1 MAKSTKWTLGIAVFV
16 GFIVILWYGVFS
28 LTGMLWWNSEVTA
41 ATSLDP
47 PKAPQFI
54 LPDLS
59 SLNIDRALRGME
71 ESQRREPIVEHRM
84 KGSVQLSDDP
94 RLKTI
99 ECKCGCGI
107 VLANC
112 DCPVALKQIEEL
124 GITKGE
130 IE

>member
-1 MAKSTKWTLGIAVFV
+1 MKKFARWTVGIGAFV
-16 GFIVILWYGVFS
+16 AFIVILWYGVFS

-47 PKAPQFI
+47 PKASQFI

-59 SLNIDRALRGME
+59 SLNIDRALKGME
-71 ESQRREPIVEHRM
+71 RSQRREPIVEHQM
-84 KGSVQLSDDP
+84 KGPVQLSDDP
-94 RLKTI
+94 RLKTV
-99 ECKCGCGI
+99 ECKCGCGL
-107 VLANC
+107 VLA
-112 DCPVALKQIEEL
+112 DCSCEVALKQIEEL

>member
-1 MAKSTKWTLGIAVFV
+1 MTKSTKWALGIAVLV

-41 ATSLDP
+41 ARWLDP
-47 PKAPQFI
+47 PKAPQI
-54 LPDLS
+54 VLPDLPF
-59 SLNIDRALRGME
+59 LDIDRALRGLE
-71 ESQRREPIVEHRM
+71 ESQRRESIVEHQM
-84 KGSVQLSDDP
+84 KGPLQLSDDP

-107 VLANC
+107 VLADC

>member
-1 MAKSTKWTLGIAVFV
+1 MKKFARWTVGVGVFLGS
-16 GFIVILWYGVFS
+16 IVVLWYAVFS

-47 PKAPQFI
+47 PKASQFI

-59 SLNIDRALRGME
+59 SLNIDRALKGME
-71 ESQRREPIVEHRM
+71 RSQRTEPIVEHQM
-84 KGSVQLSDDP
+84 KGPVQLSDDP
-94 RLKTI
+94 RLKTV
-99 ECKCGCGI
+99 ECNCGCGI
-107 VLANC
+107 VLA
-112 DCPVALKQIEEL
+112 DCSCAVALKQIEEL

>member
-1 MAKSTKWTLGIAVFV
+1 MTKSIKWALGIAVLV
-16 GFIVILWYGVFS
+16 GFIIILWYAVFS

-41 ATSLDP
+41 ATWLDP
-47 PKAPQFI
+47 PKAPQIVF
-54 LPDLS
+54 PDLS

-71 ESQRREPIVEHRM
+71 ESQRTEPIVEQQM
-84 KGSVQLSDDP
+84 KGPAQLSDDP
-94 RLKTI
+94 RLKTV

-107 VLANC
+107 VLA
-112 DCPVALKQIEEL
+112 DCSCEVALKQIEEL

>member
-1 MAKSTKWTLGIAVFV
+1 MTKSTKWALGIGVLV
-16 GFIVILWYGVFS
+16 GFSVILWYGVFS
-28 LTGMLWWNSEVTA
+28 LTGMLWWNSEVTV

-47 PKAPQFI
+47 PKAPQI
-54 LPDLS
+54 VLPDLS
-59 SLNIDRALRGME
+59 SLDMDRALRGME
-71 ESQRREPIVEHRM
+71 ESQRTEPIIEHQM

-94 RLKTI
+94 RLILVKC
-99 ECKCGCGI
+99 ECGCGI

-124 GITKGE
+124 RIIKGE